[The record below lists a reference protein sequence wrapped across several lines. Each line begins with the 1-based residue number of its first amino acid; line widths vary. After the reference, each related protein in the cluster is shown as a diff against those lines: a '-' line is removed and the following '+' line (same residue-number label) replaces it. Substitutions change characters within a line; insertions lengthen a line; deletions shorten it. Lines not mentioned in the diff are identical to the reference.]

1 MVTNV
6 LNLGHGSNIQ
16 GINRGG
22 ECTGFSMDY
31 ACNMYGIMK
40 AYASTMMEYPWN
52 TLGMRLR

>member
-6 LNLGHGSNIQ
+6 IKLEQVSNIQ
-16 GINRGG
+16 GINGG
-22 ECTGFSMDY
+22 MHGLCKDY

-40 AYASTMMEYPWN
+40 AYTSTMMEHAWN